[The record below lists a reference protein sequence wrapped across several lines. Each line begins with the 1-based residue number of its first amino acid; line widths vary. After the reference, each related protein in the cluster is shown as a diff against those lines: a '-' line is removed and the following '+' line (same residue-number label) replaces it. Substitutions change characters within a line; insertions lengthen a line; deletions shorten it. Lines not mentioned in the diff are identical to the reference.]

1 MSLYFV
7 YTSNINNRSAESVF
21 YFRDN
26 YCVRRF
32 KNQISHPLFELG
44 PQNIESYN
52 LINKYAEDNNLDSY
66 EILLSDDTP
75 LSNLL
80 EYLSNYLLNHDI
92 SIGLL
97 TNERSMFYENL
108 DLLNSYGVTSSNMLF
123 SHSSCVSGPSLPFVL
138 EFKERKECAS
148 PKPIIRSREYFKVE
162 KKKKGYRIDRTY
174 SVVLEESFHK
184 KFLRLLIESGKD
196 NVEIYKKAGISK
208 QVFSNILSNEDMIP
222 KKLTLISLCIGLE
235 LPYVIAKDLMT
246 SAGYAFSKSILLDA
260 IVSKYIKEEIYDFGL
275 INSEL
280 DEYGCPL
287 LGWHPRED

>member
-21 YFRDN
+21 YFHDN

-44 PQNIESYN
+44 PQNIESYK

-66 EILLSDDTP
+66 EILLRDETP
-75 LSNLL
+75 LNDLL
-80 EYLSNYLLNHDI
+80 EYLSNYLLDHDI

-97 TNERSMFYENL
+97 TNERSMLYINL
-108 DLLNSYGVTSSNMLF
+108 DLLISYGVTSSDKF
-123 SHSSCVSGPSLPFVL
+123 ISHMPVLCCPIKLSNPSFD
-138 EFKERKECAS
+138 KEEGCEKIES
-148 PKPIIRSREYFKVE
+148 NIKNREYGRPE
-162 KKKKGYRIDRTY
+162 KKKKTYRIDRTY
-174 SVVLEESFHK
+174 SVVLEESFHR